1 MKRWILIFGILF
13 WSAGQVVQSQNSP
26 WNAQIYQVKP
36 GDKLTQ
42 IIERFGTCRA
52 ELLALN
58 PELNTAKLGDQSLLI
73 GGQSLIV
80 PKKSVV
86 EALTGR
92 AGDFIQH
99 KVKRKETLFGIAQSY
114 GLSLMDLQ
122 AYNPELTAETL
133 NKGDRLNIYTACNVP
148 SPEQVKSIRDE
159 LTDQMVTWHVVT
171 AKETL
176 WSLGHRY
183 NMSVGELQELNPD
196 LTQNLVV
203 GQRLKVRGV
212 ALDSNLIGD
221 PNFDFYAVQPKEGFF
236 RLRQKFGLTKEEIL
250 ALNPNAAEGLKLGMV
265 LRLPK
270 EVMSYLETEY
280 ESLID
285 LRDFKID
292 SSTQKITLML
302 PLQLEGFIQDS
313 LPLNQE
319 YVQGNRLLR
328 IALDFYTGVLMAQ
341 DYARA
346 YGLEVSIDVL
356 DTQAKKSVVDSLL
369 GVYDFGQSDMV
380 IGPFLPANVLA
391 VAENLERFDLP
402 VISPLSRPNGPVP
415 DNLVQTI
422 PDAVSMRRAL
432 MDYIKNN
439 QQERKMLF
447 VGDADAPGLA
457 AMRGEWPKVKVLL
470 PREQGYIDPD
480 DILPQLSDSLENWVV
495 LESRKPVI
503 ISNVIGVLN
512 GMEYYQQKNEE
523 NDTIKKTY
531 DVRLFTSAKNESF
544 DFDDISNIH
553 LSHLEFS
560 YPSSSRPYSVGE
572 TPEPFV
578 LTYLDRFG
586 TTPNKYAVRGF
597 DLTLDLILRQAA
609 STGPLTQAL
618 IMPET
623 TQYIENKFRYET
635 GTQGGYENKAFYL
648 LKYTQDMGIEEL
660 INSLGARN

>member
-1 MKRWILIFGILF
+1 MIKRCIGVFGILF
-13 WSAGQVVQSQNSP
+13 WTAIQGIVAQNSVLDV
-26 WNAQIYQVKP
+26 QIYHVQQGEELP
-36 GDKLTQ
+36 Q
-42 IIERFGTCRA
+42 IIRKFKTCRA
-52 ELLALN
+52 YLLALN
-58 PELNTAKLGDQSLLI
+58 PELKSTLAPDL
-73 GGQSLIV
+73 SLIV
-80 PKKSVV
+80 PKASAMEKGDELSVDFV
-86 EALTGR
+86 E
-92 AGDFIQH
+92 H

-114 GLSLMDLQ
+114 GLSLSDVQ
-122 AYNPELTAETL
+122 AYNPEVTAESL
-133 NKGDRLNIYTACNVP
+133 NKGDRLKIFTACTVP
-148 SPEQVKSIRDE
+148 SPEQVQLIRDE
-159 LTDQMVTWHVVT
+159 WTNKMVTWHVV
-171 AKETL
+171 AVKETL

-183 NMSVGELQELNPD
+183 NMSIAELQELNPD

-203 GQRLKVRGV
+203 GQRLKVRGT
-212 ALDSNLIGD
+212 ALDSIGVGD
-221 PNFDFYAVQPKEGFF
+221 PNFDYYAVQPKEGFF
-236 RLRQKFGLTKEEIL
+236 RLRQKFGLTKEEIV

-270 EVMSYLETEY
+270 AVMSYLETEH
-280 ESLID
+280 EALID
-285 LRDFKID
+285 LRDFKTD
-292 SSTQKITLML
+292 SSAQRITLML

-313 LPLNQE
+313 LALNQQ

-341 DYARA
+341 DYAKA
-346 YGLEVSIDVL
+346 YGLDVSLDVL

-369 GVYDFGQSDMV
+369 GVYDFSQSDMV

-391 VAENLERFDLP
+391 VAEHLKRSDLP
-402 VISPLSRPNGPVP
+402 VVSPLSRPNGPVP

-422 PDAVSMRRAL
+422 PDAASMRRAL

-439 QQERKMLF
+439 KQERKMLF

-457 AMRGEWPKVKVLL
+457 AMRGQWPKVKVLL

-512 GMEYYQQKNEE
+512 GMAYYQQKNEE

-560 YPSSSRPYSVGE
+560 YPSSSRPYSIGE
-572 TPEPFV
+572 TLEPFV
-578 LTYLDRFG
+578 LTYLERFG
-586 TTPNKYAVRGF
+586 TTPNKYAARGF
-597 DLTLDLILRQAA
+597 DLTLDLILRQA
-609 STGPLTQAL
+609 STNGPLTQAL
-618 IMPET
+618 VMPET
-623 TQYIENKFRYET
+623 TQYTENKFRYEL
-635 GTQGGYENKAFYL
+635 GPQGGYENKAFYL

>member
-1 MKRWILIFGILF
+1 MKRCILVLSILL
-13 WSAGQVVQSQNSP
+13 WTAIQGVAGQNS
-26 WNAQIYQVKP
+26 AFDVQIYRVKQ
-36 GDKLTQ
+36 GDELPQ
-42 IIERFGTCRA
+42 IIRKFKTCRA
-52 ELLALN
+52 YLMALN
-58 PELNTAKLGDQSLLI
+58 PELKSTLAPDL
-73 GGQSLIV
+73 SLIV
-80 PKKSVV
+80 PKASAMENSDELSVDFV
-86 EALTGR
+86 E
-92 AGDFIQH
+92 H

-114 GLSLMDLQ
+114 GLSLIDLQ
-122 AYNPELTAETL
+122 AYNPEVTAEGL
-133 NKGDRLNIYTACNVP
+133 NKGDRLKIYTACNVP
-148 SPEQVKSIRDE
+148 SPEQVQLIRDE
-159 LTDQMVTWHVVT
+159 LTNKMVSWHVVM

-183 NMSVGELQELNPD
+183 NMSIEELKELNPD

-203 GQRLKVRGV
+203 GQRIKVRGT
-212 ALDSNLIGD
+212 ALDSIAVGD
-221 PNFDFYAVQPKEGFF
+221 PNFDYYAVQPKEGFF
-236 RLRQKFGLTKEEIL
+236 RLRQKFGLTKEEIV

-270 EVMSYLETEY
+270 AVISYLESEH
-280 ESLID
+280 EALID
-285 LRDFKID
+285 LRDFKTD
-292 SSTQKITLML
+292 SSAQKITLML
-302 PLQLEGFIQDS
+302 PLQLDGFIQDS
-313 LPLNQE
+313 LDLNQQ
-319 YVQGNRLLR
+319 YIQSNRLLR

-341 DYARA
+341 DYAKA
-346 YGLEVSIDVL
+346 YGLEVSLDVL

-369 GVYDFGQSDMV
+369 NVYDFSQSDMV
-380 IGPFLPANVLA
+380 IGPFLPANVIA
-391 VAENLERFDLP
+391 VAEYLKRSDLP
-402 VISPLSRPNGPVP
+402 VVSPLSRPNGTVP

-422 PDAVSMRRAL
+422 PDAVSMRRGL

-439 QQERKMLF
+439 KRDRKMLF

-457 AMRGEWPKVKVLL
+457 AMRGQWPKVKVLL

-531 DVRLFTSAKNESF
+531 DVRLFTTAKNESF

-560 YPSSSRPYSVGE
+560 YPSSSRPYSIGE
-572 TPEPFV
+572 TLEPFV
-578 LTYLDRFG
+578 LTYLERFG
-586 TTPNKYAVRGF
+586 TTPNKYATRGF
-597 DLTLDLILRQAA
+597 DLTLDLIFRKA
-609 STGPLTQAL
+609 STTESLTQAL
-618 IMPET
+618 VMPEA
-623 TQYIENKFRYET
+623 TQYTENKFRYEL
-635 GTQGGYENKAFYL
+635 GAQGGYENKAFYL

>member
-1 MKRWILIFGILF
+1 MMKRCILVLSILL
-13 WSAGQVVQSQNSP
+13 WTAIQGVAGQNS
-26 WNAQIYQVKP
+26 ALDVQIYRVKQ
-36 GDKLTQ
+36 GDELPQ
-42 IIERFGTCRA
+42 IIRKFKTCRA
-52 ELLALN
+52 YLMALN
-58 PELNTAKLGDQSLLI
+58 PELKSTLVPDL
-73 GGQSLIV
+73 SLIV
-80 PKKSVV
+80 PKASAMENSDELSVDFV
-86 EALTGR
+86 E
-92 AGDFIQH
+92 H

-114 GLSLMDLQ
+114 GLSLIDLQ
-122 AYNPELTAETL
+122 AYNPEVTAEGL
-133 NKGDRLNIYTACNVP
+133 NKGDRLKIYTACNVP
-148 SPEQVKSIRDE
+148 SPEQVQLIRDE
-159 LTDQMVTWHVVT
+159 LTNKMVSWHVVM

-183 NMSVGELQELNPD
+183 NMSIEELKELNPD

-203 GQRLKVRGV
+203 GQRIKVRGT
-212 ALDSNLIGD
+212 ALDSIAVGD
-221 PNFDFYAVQPKEGFF
+221 PNFDYYAVQPKEGFF
-236 RLRQKFGLTKEEIL
+236 RLRQKFGLTKEEIV

-270 EVMSYLETEY
+270 AVISYLESEH
-280 ESLID
+280 EALID
-285 LRDFKID
+285 LRDFKTD
-292 SSTQKITLML
+292 SSAQKITLML
-302 PLQLEGFIQDS
+302 PLQLDGFIQDS
-313 LPLNQE
+313 LDLNQQ
-319 YVQGNRLLR
+319 YIQSNRLLR

-341 DYARA
+341 DYAKA
-346 YGLEVSIDVL
+346 YGLEVSLDVL

-369 GVYDFGQSDMV
+369 NVYDFSQSDMV
-380 IGPFLPANVLA
+380 IGPFLPANVIA
-391 VAENLERFDLP
+391 VSEHLKRSDLP
-402 VISPLSRPNGPVP
+402 VVSPLSRPNGTVP

-422 PDAVSMRRAL
+422 PDAVSMRRGL

-439 QQERKMLF
+439 KRDRKMLF

-457 AMRGEWPKVKVLL
+457 AMRGQWPKVKVLL
-470 PREQGYIDPD
+470 PREQGYVDPD

-531 DVRLFTSAKNESF
+531 DVRLFTTAKNESF

-560 YPSSSRPYSVGE
+560 YPSSSRPYSIGE
-572 TPEPFV
+572 TLEPFV

-586 TTPNKYAVRGF
+586 TTPNKYATRGF
-597 DLTLDLILRQAA
+597 DLTLDLIFRKA
-609 STGPLTQAL
+609 STTESLTQAL
-618 IMPET
+618 VMPET
-623 TQYIENKFRYET
+623 TQYIENKFRYEL
-635 GTQGGYENKAFYL
+635 GAQGGYENKAFYL

>member
-1 MKRWILIFGILF
+1 MKRCILVLSILL
-13 WSAGQVVQSQNSP
+13 WTAIQGVAGQNS
-26 WNAQIYQVKP
+26 ALDVQIYRVKQ
-36 GDKLTQ
+36 GDELPQ
-42 IIERFGTCRA
+42 IIRKFKTCRA
-52 ELLALN
+52 YLMALN
-58 PELNTAKLGDQSLLI
+58 PELKSTLVPDL
-73 GGQSLIV
+73 SLIV
-80 PKKSVV
+80 PKASAMENSDELSVDFV
-86 EALTGR
+86 E
-92 AGDFIQH
+92 H

-114 GLSLMDLQ
+114 GLSLIDLQ
-122 AYNPELTAETL
+122 AYNPEVTAEGL
-133 NKGDRLNIYTACNVP
+133 NKGDRLKIYTACNVP
-148 SPEQVKSIRDE
+148 SPEQVQLIRDE
-159 LTDQMVTWHVVT
+159 LTNKMVSWHVVM

-183 NMSVGELQELNPD
+183 NMSIEELKELNPD

-203 GQRLKVRGV
+203 GQRIKVRGK
-212 ALDSNLIGD
+212 ALDSIAVGD
-221 PNFDFYAVQPKEGFF
+221 PNFDYYAVQPKEGFF
-236 RLRQKFGLTKEEIL
+236 RLRQKFGLTKEEIV

-270 EVMSYLETEY
+270 AVMSYLETEH
-280 ESLID
+280 EALID
-285 LRDFKID
+285 LRDFKTD
-292 SSTQKITLML
+292 SSAQKITLML
-302 PLQLEGFIQDS
+302 PLQLDGFIQDS
-313 LPLNQE
+313 LDLNQQ
-319 YVQGNRLLR
+319 YIQSNRLLR

-341 DYARA
+341 DYAKA
-346 YGLEVSIDVL
+346 YGLEVSLDVL

-369 GVYDFGQSDMV
+369 NVYDFSQSDMV
-380 IGPFLPANVLA
+380 IGPFLPANVIA
-391 VAENLERFDLP
+391 VAEHLKRSDLP
-402 VISPLSRPNGPVP
+402 VVSPLSRPNGTVP

-422 PDAVSMRRAL
+422 PDAVSMRRGL

-439 QQERKMLF
+439 KRDRKMLF

-457 AMRGEWPKVKVLL
+457 AMRGQWPKVKVLL

-531 DVRLFTSAKNESF
+531 DVRLFTTAKNESF

-560 YPSSSRPYSVGE
+560 YPSSSRPYSIGE
-572 TPEPFV
+572 TLEPFV

-586 TTPNKYAVRGF
+586 TTPNKYATRGF
-597 DLTLDLILRQAA
+597 DLTLDLIFRKA
-609 STGPLTQAL
+609 STTESLTQAL
-618 IMPET
+618 VMPET
-623 TQYIENKFRYET
+623 TQYTENKFRYEL
-635 GTQGGYENKAFYL
+635 GAQGGYENKAFYL